1 MEGESSCHH
10 CGARLQPDANYCRA
24 CGALRARV
32 QTEPSPTPA
41 AATQSPR
48 PWLAVAAGISSLL
61 LVAAT
66 VITLILTT
74 GGGASVH
81 SPTVVTVTTAGEAAA
96 PSPQAQA
103 NRATHLSSSPVTTPA
118 GSSPAPAQPSFAAYH
133 GQRITAEVPAGWAI
147 VENEARKTGYVESK
161 WQSAADADDTVLID
175 FSPAT
180 DLTLEEDAAPVHK
193 DLQAAAGYQ
202 EIYYGVGDLT
212 GSASW
217 MWLFRISGDERVDYF
232 FNRCTLGFGVLGSTR
247 SSRFAGMRATFRAVA
262 QSVQAGC

>member
-1 MEGESSCHH
+1 
-10 CGARLQPDANYCRA
+10 
-24 CGALRARV
+24 
-32 QTEPSPTPA
+32 
-41 AATQSPR
+41 
-48 PWLAVAAGISSLL
+48 
-61 LVAAT
+61 
-66 VITLILTT
+66 
-74 GGGASVH
+74 
-81 SPTVVTVTTAGEAAA
+81 VVTVTTAGEAAA

-103 NRATHLSSSPVTTPA
+103 ERGIHVSSSPVTTGA
-118 GSSPAPAQPSFAAYH
+118 SSSPASAQPGFVAYH
-133 GQRITAEVPAGWAI
+133 GRRIAAEVPAGWAI
-147 VENEARKTGYVESK
+147 LENEAHKTGYIESK

-217 MWLFRISGDERVDYF
+217 MWLFRVSGDERVDYF

-247 SSRFAGMRATFRAVA
+247 SSHFARMRATFRTVA

>member
-1 MEGESSCHH
+1 M
-10 CGARLQPDANYCRA
+10 L
-24 CGALRARV
+24 
-32 QTEPSPTPA
+32 A
-41 AATQSPR
+41 AAIRSAR
-48 PWLAVAAGISSLL
+48 PWLAVAAGVSSLL
-61 LVAAT
+61 LVAA
-66 VITLILTT
+66 TLILTT

-81 SPTVVTVTTAGEAAA
+81 SATVVT
-96 PSPQAQA
+96 PQAQA
-103 NRATHLSSSPVTTPA
+103 DRATHVSSSLVTTAASSSPA
-118 GSSPAPAQPSFAAYH
+118 QAQPSFVAYH
-133 GQRITAEVPAGWAI
+133 GRGIAAEVPAGWAI
-147 VENEARKTGYVESK
+147 IENEAHKTGYIESK

-202 EIYYGVGDLT
+202 EIYYGVGDLI

-232 FNRCTLGFGVLGSTR
+232 VNRCRLDFGVLGSTR
-247 SSRFAGMRATFRAVA
+247 SSRFAKMRATFRTVA